1 MPEQEHT
8 KETPPHLSPW
18 KLGGLTPKQ
27 LLVRVWNGMSDD
39 DVTGRASQLAY
50 SFFFALFPLLIVLF
64 AILGMMAGAGSHIRE
79 ALIAHL
85 SSAMPSSAGDL
96 IRHSIDEMSRASGS
110 GKLSFG
116 IVVSLIS
123 ASAGMIALMD
133 TLNAAYNVR
142 DGRSLVKQYWQAV
155 WLTAVISVLVLAA
168 MTVILYG
175 NTVADGLTGAI
186 GMGDAGAIVWKVVQW
201 PVAIFF
207 LLLTYSLIYY
217 FGPDVEFP
225 KWHWVTPGS
234 AVGVFLWL
242 AASFALRV
250 YLHYFNSYSKTYG
263 SIGAVMILL
272 LWFYV
277 TGLAILIGGEFNVE
291 IENAAAKRGAPSAKE
306 KGQKHPDAPKEPREN
321 AA

>member
-1 MPEQEHT
+1 MPEQENYPP
-8 KETPPHLSPW
+8 TPPHLSPW
-18 KLGGLTPKQ
+18 KLGGLSPKQ
-27 LLVRVWNGMSDD
+27 LLLRVWNGMSED
-39 DVTGRASQLAY
+39 DVTGRAAQLAY
-50 SFFFALFPLLIVLF
+50 SFFFAVFPLLIVLF
-64 AILGMMAGAGSHIRE
+64 AILGMMAGAGTHIRE

-96 IRHSIDEMSRASGS
+96 VRHSIEEMSKASGS

-116 IVVSLIS
+116 IVVALIS
-123 ASAGMIALMD
+123 ASAGMTALMD

-142 DGRSLVKQYWQAV
+142 DTRSFLKQQWQAL
-155 WLTAVISVLVLAA
+155 WLTAVIGVLVLVA

-175 NTVADGLTGAI
+175 NTIADSVTGLV
-186 GMGDAGAIVWKVVQW
+186 GMSSAGNVMWKIVQW
-201 PVAIFF
+201 PIAIFF
-207 LLLTYSLIYY
+207 LLLSYSLIYY

-234 AVGVFLWL
+234 GVGVFLWL

-306 KGQKHPDAPKEPREN
+306 KGQKHPDAPKEPRTD

>member
-8 KETPPHLSPW
+8 QYTPPHLSPW

-27 LLVRVWNGMSDD
+27 LLVRVWNGMSED
-39 DVTGRASQLAY
+39 DVTGRAGQLAY

-96 IRHSIDEMSRASGS
+96 IRHSIDEMSKASGS

-116 IVVSLIS
+116 IVVSLFS
-123 ASAGMIALMD
+123 ASAGMLALMD

-142 DGRSLVKQYWQAV
+142 DGRSLLKQYWQAL
-155 WLTAVISVLVLAA
+155 WMTAVIGVLVLAA
-168 MTVILYG
+168 MSIILYG
-175 NTVADGLTGAI
+175 NTIANSASGLI
-186 GMGDAGAIVWKVVQW
+186 GLGDAGTFVWKVLQW

-207 LLLTYSLIYY
+207 LLLTYSVIYY

-242 AASFALRV
+242 VASFALRV

-277 TGLAILIGGEFNVE
+277 TGLAILIGGEFNAE

-306 KGQKHPDAPKEPREN
+306 KGQKHPNAPKEPRTD